1 MNFWL
6 TIGLMTL
13 VICVIAF
20 SPLLRK
26 TTNRTAQKRDNLN
39 KAFYF
44 DRLQEV
50 EREANE
56 GVIDDPEQT
65 KRELQQSLLDDIP
78 ENASEQPLTA
88 QKSFGKV
95 WFVALMFFVG
105 GVSAGIYWHVGSW
118 FTGTMLEMSHKKL
131 DYFYER
137 LKNEEAEPL
146 SETEMNQF
154 AMALRVELQD
164 KPQDAESWFL
174 LGQIGMATENWDMA
188 LDSYAKANNLQPE
201 NLLYKQKLAELLM
214 MSQDPKDKAKGED
227 LVKEIIKVDHT
238 NLSALRLLAFHLF
251 EKEDYKMAAMTWG
264 MVLKLMPDNDPS
276 RATIERSMQAAMSM
290 LTPEEKQATPEPET
304 QK

>member
-20 SPLLRK
+20 YPLLRK
-26 TTNRTAQKRDNLN
+26 TTNRTAQKRDSLN

-78 ENASEQPLTA
+78 ENASEQPLAA

-95 WFVALMFFVG
+95 WFVALILLVG
-105 GVSAGIYWHVGSW
+105 GMSAGVYWHVGSW

-137 LKNEEAEPL
+137 LKNEEADPL

-188 LDSYAKANNLQPE
+188 LDSYAKASNLQPA

-214 MSQDPKDKAKGED
+214 MSQDPKDKAKGEE
-227 LVKEIIKVDHT
+227 LVKAIIKVDHT
-238 NLSALRLLAFHLF
+238 NLGALRLLAFHLF

-290 LTPEEKQATPEPET
+290 LTPEEKQATPEPEP